1 MTASPSQRFVRVYSI
16 LLAGVCLSVAGTARA
31 AGGGAGADRKAS
43 GKSKAHVATPAEI
56 AVARRLFHEASKLEK
71 DKKWADA
78 AKKLHGALDIKETPG
93 LRYHL
98 AFCEENMGRLVQA
111 LVDYD
116 RAGEMISDGVKAP
129 DVAARLDAARTALK
143 KRVPTLTVTMP
154 TDVDWTELSVDGH
167 VMSQAVAGQPIPLD
181 PGQHQVQVTADG
193 YKPFDATVTLAEG
206 DRKTTAVKLDKAEP
220 AASATTPAPAPPPA
234 ADAGAKGGAFPLR
247 TAVLIGEGAVTLAG
261 LGVGI
266 GFTVARGN
274 ASSRADDAQ
283 AAIDKQTGNPGD
295 PSACANAASDVQTS
309 CDALKSAL
317 SDKDK
322 DGKLATVGF
331 IGAGVGAA
339 ATIATWLLW
348 KPAKKEHALAVT
360 VQPVAGGGMLYGV
373 SGRF

>member
-1 MTASPSQRFVRVYSI
+1 MSVSIPGRFRRGFSTVVVGC
-16 LLAGVCLSVAGTARA
+16 LLVAGTARA
-31 AGGGAGADRKAS
+31 AGGGQGKAH
-43 GKSKAHVATPAEI
+43 GGNKAHVATPAEI
-56 AVARRLFHEASKLEK
+56 AVARRLFREASKLEK
-71 DKKWADA
+71 AKHWADA

-98 AFCEENMGRLVQA
+98 AYCEENMGQLVQA

-116 RAGEMISDGVKAP
+116 RAAEMISDGVKAP

-143 KRVPTLTVTMP
+143 KRVPMLTVTIP
-154 TDVDWTELSVDGH
+154 ADVPGARLSVDGH
-167 VMSQAVAGQPIPLD
+167 TMAPAVAGQPIPLE
-181 PGQHQVQVTADG
+181 PGQHNLQVTAHS
-193 YKPFDATVTLAEG
+193 YKPFHANVTLAEG
-206 DRKTTAVKLDKAEP
+206 ERKTLPVELAKPE
-220 AASATTPAPAPPPA
+220 PAPATPA
-234 ADAGAKGGAFPLR
+234 APAPRPTADTGTQGRAFPLR
-247 TAVLIGEGAVTLAG
+247 TVVLIGEGAVTFAG

-283 AAIDKQTGNPGD
+283 AAIDRKTGNPGD
-295 PSACANAASDVQTS
+295 PSACTNASPDVQTS
-309 CDALKSAL
+309 CDNLTSAL
-317 SDKDK
+317 SDKDN

-348 KPAKKEHALAVT
+348 KPAARQHALAVT
-360 VQPVAGGGMLYGV
+360 MQPVAGGGLLGGV